1 MEKEFHNHS
10 IFTARVILGIIFLAA
25 SLGKIAD
32 PAGFAEIIKNYQ
44 ILPEFIINET
54 AVILPFLELI
64 LAIMLISG
72 AFLKGSTLISFL
84 ILISFTA
91 SLIFN
96 MARGLDVNCGCF
108 TTSVDTL
115 IKPNYIYYIIRDLIF
130 IFISGFLF
138 KEMFLKKP

>member
-25 SLGKIAD
+25 SLGKISD

-44 ILPEFIINET
+44 IIPEFLINET
-54 AVILPFLELI
+54 AVVLPFLELI

-72 AFLKGSTLISFL
+72 IFLKGSSLISFL
-84 ILISFTA
+84 ILFAFTA
-91 SLIFN
+91 ALIFN
-96 MARGLDVNCGCF
+96 LARGLDVNCGCF
-108 TTSVDTL
+108 TTSADTL
-115 IKPNYIYYIIRDLIF
+115 IKPNYAYYIIRDLIF

-138 KEMFLKKP
+138 KAMYLKKP